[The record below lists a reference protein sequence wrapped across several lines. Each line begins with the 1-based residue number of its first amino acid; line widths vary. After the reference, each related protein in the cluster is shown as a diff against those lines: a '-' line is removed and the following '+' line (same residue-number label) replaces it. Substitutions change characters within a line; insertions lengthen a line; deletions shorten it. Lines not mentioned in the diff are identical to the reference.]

1 MAESSYPQELA
12 ARIEKRAAK
21 KRRQDATAV
30 AFLAVRV
37 DGTKAQGRRIVL
49 NWRFTD
55 TGENYVLHLENGALG
70 HVPDA
75 QAPDADAT
83 LSLERATLDA
93 ISLQQTTVAAAMQ
106 SGAVQVQGDPQKV
119 AALFGMLDSFRVVF
133 PVVEP
138 RRMP

>member
-1 MAESSYPQELA
+1 M
-12 ARIEKRAAK
+12 
-21 KRRQDATAV
+21 
-30 AFLAVRV
+30 
-37 DGTKAQGRRIVL
+37 
-49 NWRFTD
+49 
-55 TGENYVLHLENGALG
+55 
-70 HVPDA
+70 PDA

-83 LSLERATLDA
+83 LSLARATLDA

-119 AALFGMLDSFRVVF
+119 AALFGMLDSFRTVF